1 MKFHYQARDKEGKEI
16 EGEREANDRFALAR
30 EMRAEGLTL
39 VSAKPESVSSNF
51 SNRTRLKR
59 WLAFGRVK
67 IKDKI
72 VFASNLSAMVAA
84 GLSLARALAVMERQ
98 AGSKRFRQVISELAA
113 KIRAGAGLN
122 QALAAFPD
130 VFPPVFVAMVASG
143 EESGK
148 LPQSLEIVAEQMMK
162 SYDLRRKVRGAMIYP
177 VIIVIVIILIG
188 ILMMIFLVPNLTAVF
203 KELGAELPLST
214 RLVIATSNFLSEH
227 TLIFFFLL
235 LALSGAVVVYFRS
248 RRGRR
253 TSAWLV
259 LHLPLI
265 APLAR
270 EVNSA
275 ATMRTL
281 SSLISSGV
289 GMVEALAITRR
300 VVQNHYYQTVIET
313 AGAKVE
319 KGQTLS
325 SVFKDNE
332 HLYPVLVGEMTEV
345 GEETGKLADMLLRGA
360 VFYEEEVNQATKNL
374 STVIEPVLMIIIG
387 LAVGFF
393 AVSMIGPIYSLSENL

>member
-1 MKFHYQARDKEGKEI
+1 MKFYYRARDKEGKEVA
-16 EGEREANDRFALAR
+16 GEREAPDRFALAR
-30 EMRAEGLTL
+30 EMRAEGLIPL
-39 VSAKPESVSSNF
+39 SAKPENPTL
-51 SNRTRLKR
+51 NRARLKR

-67 IKDKI
+67 TKDKI

-98 AGSKRFRQVISELAA
+98 AGSKRFRQVIAELAA
-113 KIRAGAGLN
+113 KIRAGAGLSP
-122 QALAAFPD
+122 ALAAFPD
-130 VFPPVFVAMVASG
+130 VFPPVFVAMVAAG

-148 LPQSLEIVAEQMMK
+148 LPQSLDIVAEQMMK
-162 SYDLRRKVRGAMIYP
+162 NYDLRRQVRGAMIYP

-188 ILMMIFLVPNLTAVF
+188 ILMMIFLVPNLTAIF
-203 KELGAELPLST
+203 EELHAALPLST
-214 RLVIATSNFLSEH
+214 RLVIALSNFLSQH
-227 TLIFFFLL
+227 TLIFLISLL
-235 LALSGAVVVYFRS
+235 TLVLLIIAYFR
-248 RRGRR
+248 
-253 TSAWLV
+253 TSHGQRSASWLV

-265 APLAR
+265 APLAK

-289 GMVEALAITRR
+289 GMVEALTITRR
-300 VVQNHYYQTVIET
+300 VVQNHYYQLVIDA

-325 SVFKDNE
+325 SVFKDHE
-332 HLYPVLVGEMTEV
+332 RLYPVLVGEMTEV

-360 VFYEEEVNQATKNL
+360 VFYEAEVNQATKNL

>member
-1 MKFHYQARDKEGKEI
+1 MKFHYRARNKDNEET
-16 EGEREANDRFALAR
+16 EGEREASDRFSLAR
-30 EMRAEGLTL
+30 EMRAEGLTV
-39 VSAKPESVSSNF
+39 VSAKPESVSS
-51 SNRTRLKR
+51 SGRARLKH
-59 WLAFGRVK
+59 WLAFSRVK

-84 GLSLARALAVMERQ
+84 GLSLSRALAVMERQ
-98 AGSKRFRQVISELAA
+98 SGSRRFRQVISELAA
-113 KIRAGAGLN
+113 KIRAGAGLS

-130 VFPPVFVAMVASG
+130 VFPPVFIAMVASG

-148 LPQSLEIVAEQMMK
+148 LPQSLDIVTEQLTK
-162 SYDLRRKVRGAMIYP
+162 NYDLRRRVRGAMIYP
-177 VIIVIVIILIG
+177 AIIVIVIVLIG

-214 RLVIATSNFLSEH
+214 RLVIATSNFLSQH
-227 TLIFFFLL
+227 TLIFLL
-235 LALSGAVVVYFRS
+235 SLLTLIGAVVGYFRTGL
-248 RRGRR
+248 GRV
-253 TSAWLV
+253 SAAWLW

-265 APLAR
+265 APLTKQ
-270 EVNSA
+270 VNSA

-300 VVQNHYYQTVIET
+300 VVQNHYYQLVIEA

-360 VFYEEEVNQATKNL
+360 AFYEEEVNQATKNL
-374 STVIEPVLMIIIG
+374 STVIEPVLMIVIG

>member
-1 MKFHYQARDKEGKEI
+1 MKFKYKARDKERVEL
-16 EGEREANDRFALAR
+16 EGEREAKDRFALAR
-30 EMRAEGLTL
+30 EMRAEGLML
-39 VSAKPESVSSNF
+39 VSAKPESVSS
-51 SNRTRLKR
+51 SGRTRLKR
-59 WLAFGRVK
+59 WLNFSRVK

-84 GLSLARALAVMERQ
+84 GLSLSRALAVMERQ
-98 AGSKRFRQVISELAA
+98 SGSRRFRQVISELAA
-113 KIRAGAGLN
+113 KIRAGAGLS

-130 VFPPVFVAMVASG
+130 VFPPVFVAMVAAG

-148 LPQSLEIVAEQMMK
+148 LPQSLEIVAEQLTK

-177 VIIVIVIILIG
+177 TIIVIVIILIG

-214 RLVIATSNFLSEH
+214 RLVIATSNFLSQH
-227 TLIFFFLL
+227 TLIFLL
-235 LALSGAVVVYFRS
+235 SLLTLVSVVIGYFRTG
-248 RRGRR
+248 RGRV
-253 TSAWLV
+253 SASWLV

-265 APLAR
+265 APLAKQ
-270 EVNSA
+270 VNSA

-300 VVQNHYYQTVIET
+300 VVQNHYYQLVIAA

-332 HLYPVLVGEMTEV
+332 LLYPVLVGEMTEV

-360 VFYEEEVNQATKNL
+360 AFYEEEVNQATKNL
-374 STVIEPVLMIIIG
+374 STVIEPVLMILIG

>member
-1 MKFHYQARDKEGKEI
+1 MMKFKYKARDKEGKELA
-16 EGEREANDRFALAR
+16 GEREAKDRFALAR
-30 EMRAEGLTL
+30 ELRAEGLTV
-39 VSAKPESVSSNF
+39 VSAKPESSSV
-51 SNRTRLKR
+51 NRARLQR
-59 WLAFGRVK
+59 WLNFGGVK

-72 VFASNLSAMVAA
+72 VFASNLSAMIGA

-98 AGSKRFRQVISELAA
+98 SGSKRFRQVISQIAA
-113 KIRAGAGLN
+113 KIGAGAGLSA
-122 QALAAFPD
+122 ALAAFPA
-130 VFPPVFVAMVASG
+130 VFPPVFVAMVAAG

-148 LPQSLEIVAEQMMK
+148 LPQSLEVVAEQLMK
-162 SYDLRRKVRGAMIYP
+162 NYDLRRKVRGAMIYP
-177 VIIVIVIILIG
+177 AIIVIVIILIG

-203 KELGAELPLST
+203 EELNAELPLST
-214 RLVIATSNFLSEH
+214 RLVIATSNFLSGH
-227 TLIFFFLL
+227 TLLFFLSL
-235 LALSGAVVVYFRS
+235 LAFVSAVVAYFRTG
-248 RRGRR
+248 RGRR

-265 APLAR
+265 APLAK

-300 VVQNHYYQTVIET
+300 VVQNHYYQMVIEA

-325 SVFKDNE
+325 SVFKDHE
-332 HLYPVLVGEMTEV
+332 RLYPVLVGEMTEV

-374 STVIEPVLMIIIG
+374 STVIEPVLMIMIG